1 MGQPGFF
8 DIAER
13 YEKLQEMGDPL
24 EGLRRII
31 PWETFR
37 PTLEKALREEERKS
51 EAGRKPYDAV
61 LMFKVLV
68 LQSLYGL
75 SDKETEYQLRDRLSF
90 VRFLGLELED
100 RVPDEKTIWN
110 YRDMLARKKTD
121 KKLFEVF
128 HQYLGQKGYKAQR
141 GQIVDATLVEV
152 PVQRNTREEN
162 EQIKKG
168 ETPAE
173 WKKEPEKLRQKDV
186 DARWLQKNGE
196 DYYGYKSHIN
206 VDHRY
211 KLIRKYEVTAASVHD
226 SQRMKELLDKNNSN
240 KRVWG
245 DSAYRS
251 KKTEKMLKKSGYKSR
266 IHYKGARG
274 QELTAKENLSNKIRS
289 KVRARVEHVFG
300 HQVQALGGK
309 FSRLIGMVRNRWKI
323 GMMNLIYNLSRYEW
337 LLKIGKPK
345 QYRALLGV

>member
-1 MGQPGFF
+1 MSQPGFF
-8 DIAER
+8 DIAQR

-24 EGLRRII
+24 EAMNKII
-31 PWETFR
+31 PWEAFR
-37 PTLEKALREEERKS
+37 PTLEKALREETRKS
-51 EAGRKPYDAV
+51 EAGRKPYDEV

-90 VRFLGLELED
+90 TRFLGLELED
-100 RVPDEKTIWN
+100 GVPDEKTIWN
-110 YRDMLARKKTD
+110 YRDRLAKKKTD
-121 KKLFEVF
+121 KQLFEVF
-128 HQYLGQKGYKAQR
+128 HKYLGQKGYKAQR

-152 PVQRNTREEN
+152 PVQRNKREEN
-162 EQIKKG
+162 EQIKAG
-168 ETPAE
+168 ETPEE
-173 WKKEPEKLRQKDV
+173 WKEQPEKLRQKDV

-196 DYYGYKSHIN
+196 DYYGYKSHVN

-211 KLIRKYEVTAASVHD
+211 KLIRKYEVTTASVHD
-226 SQRMKELLDKNNSN
+226 SQKMKELLDKKNPD

-251 KKTEKMLKKSGYKSR
+251 EKTEKMLKKMGYKSR
-266 IHYKGARG
+266 IHYKGTREN
-274 QELTAKENLSNKIRS
+274 ELTAREWLSNKSRS

-323 GMMNLIYNLSRYEW
+323 GMMNLIYNLSRYKW
-337 LLKIGKPK
+337 LFMTGKPK
-345 QYRALLGV
+345 QYRALMGV